1 MFTKL
6 LKHEWR
12 AIRGVIGLLCVII
25 LISGL
30 TIGGVANYMARAS
43 EADARTMVSEAG
55 TLVSVE
61 ETGSHTAE
69 VICVLLVMVSVIAV
83 AVCCAGSVFYVIWR
97 FYESR
102 FTDQGYLTF
111 TLPVNNH
118 QILLSSILS
127 SIFGVLLVIVA
138 AAVAVLL
145 SFTLFLLAFPVNVI
159 WADLAVSVENFLAEL
174 WASCVKNWNILA
186 SVGISGILAG
196 LSQLIMFMLS
206 VTVGAILAKKWK
218 LLAAV
223 AVYYGISILRS
234 FICGIGLIFTAET
247 SKNMMQVFSLYNVVA
262 LVTIVGG
269 YFLMY
274 SLMEKKLNLA

>member
-111 TLPVNNH
+111 TLPVKNH
-118 QILLSSILS
+118 HIFLS
-127 SIFGVLLVIVA
+127 A
-138 AAVAVLL
+138 
-145 SFTLFLLAFPVNVI
+145 FLNIVI
-159 WADLAVSVENFLAEL
+159 WM
-174 WASCVKNWNILA
+174 
-186 SVGISGILAG
+186 
-196 LSQLIMFMLS
+196 LI
-206 VTVGAILAKKWK
+206 A
-218 LLAAV
+218 
-223 AVYYGISILRS
+223 
-234 FICGIGLIFTAET
+234 
-247 SKNMMQVFSLYNVVA
+247 
-262 LVTIVGG
+262 
-269 YFLMY
+269 
-274 SLMEKKLNLA
+274 

>member
-12 AIRGVIGLLCVII
+12 ATRGVIGLLCIII

-43 EADARTMVSEAG
+43 GADARMMVSEAG
-55 TLVSVE
+55 TAIAVE
-61 ETGSHTAE
+61 DNASHTAE
-69 VICVLLVMVSVIAV
+69 VICVLLVTVGVIAV

-102 FTDQGYLTF
+102 FTDEGYLTF

-118 QILLSSILS
+118 QILLSSMLN
-127 SIFGVLLVIVA
+127 SIFGVLLVIAA

-145 SFTLFLLAFPVNVI
+145 AFALFLLALPVNLI
-159 WADLAVSVENFLAEL
+159 WADVAVSFEKFMAEL
-174 WASCVKNWNILA
+174 WDSCVKNWDVLV
-186 SVGISGILAG
+186 SVGISAVLAG
-196 LSQLIMFMLS
+196 LSQLILFMLS
-206 VTVGAILAKKWK
+206 VTVGSILAKKFR

-223 AVYYGISILRS
+223 AVYYGISIVRS
-234 FICGIGLIFTAET
+234 FICGIGFIFTAET
-247 SKNMMQVFSLYNVVA
+247 TMDMMQVFSMYDVVA
-262 LVTIVGG
+262 LITVVGG

-274 SLMEKKLNLA
+274 YLIDKKLNLA

>member
-43 EADARTMVSEAG
+43 EADARMMVSEAG
-55 TLVSVE
+55 TTVSIE
-61 ETGSHTAE
+61 ETGSHAPE
-69 VICVLLVMVSVIAV
+69 VICVLLVMVGVIAV
-83 AVCCAGSVFYVIWR
+83 AVCCAGSVFYVVWR

-102 FTDQGYLTF
+102 FTDEGYLTF
-111 TLPVNNH
+111 TLPVNHH
-118 QILLSSILS
+118 QMLLSSILS
-127 SIFGVLLVIVA
+127 SIFGVLLVILA
-138 AAVAVLL
+138 AVVAVLL
-145 SFTLFLLAFPVNVI
+145 SFALFLLAFPVNLI
-159 WADLAVSVENFLAEL
+159 WADLAVSVEKFLAEL
-174 WASCVKNWNILA
+174 WASCVKNWDILA
-186 SVGISGILAG
+186 SVGISGILTG
-196 LSQLIMFMLS
+196 LSQLILFMLS
-206 VTVGAILAKKWK
+206 VTVGAILAKKFK

-223 AVYYGISILRS
+223 AVYYGISIVRS
-234 FICGIGLIFTAET
+234 FVCGIGFLFTAET
-247 SKNMMQVFSLYNVVA
+247 TRDMMQVFSLYHVVA

-274 SLMEKKLNLA
+274 YLIDRKLNLA

>member
-12 AIRGVIGLLCVII
+12 ATRGVIGLLCIII

-43 EADARTMVSEAG
+43 EADARMMVSEAG
-55 TLVSVE
+55 TAVIVE
-61 ETGSHTAE
+61 ESESHTAE
-69 VICVLLVMVSVIAV
+69 VICVLLVMVGVIAV

-102 FTDQGYLTF
+102 FTDEGYLTF

-118 QILLSSILS
+118 QILLSSMLN
-127 SIFGVLLVIVA
+127 SIFGVLLVIAA

-145 SFTLFLLAFPVNVI
+145 AFGLFLLALPVNLI
-159 WADLAVSVENFLAEL
+159 WADVAVSFENFMAEIGD
-174 WASCVKNWNILA
+174 SCAKNWDILV

-196 LSQLIMFMLS
+196 LSQLILFMLS
-206 VTVGAILAKKWK
+206 VTVGAILVKKFK

-223 AVYYGISILRS
+223 AVYYGVSIVRS
-234 FICGIGLIFTAET
+234 IICGIGFLFTAEA
-247 SKNMMQVFSLYNVVA
+247 SKDMMQVFSLYNVVA

-274 SLMEKKLNLA
+274 YLIDRKLNLA